1 MHNIYF
7 ICNQKIWKYF
17 EEYIDSIIHVLAQN
31 EVSIQKILKDEI
43 SIRNWF
49 RHEQLIAANPNK
61 YVFIQSD
68 YDIIY
73 NPSIDVSV
81 INTEQLTRNNYLAAM
96 QRFLDKRYKVLDYS
110 EENVF
115 ILKNSGNHANL
126 INFIPYQVNPKEIY
140 TNIPKT
146 LNTCFIGCLS
156 PRRSSLL
163 QRIKNVNILKGWG
176 EERDKQLFAHKIMI
190 NIHFNKDYGIN
201 EQIRINRCIFNR
213 VIVVS
218 EKSTHDNLLY
228 LNKYI
233 VFCDY
238 DKIPDT
244 VEDILGN
251 YEYYSSKIFK
261 DFDIDFI
268 QKHLSSICKI

>member
-7 ICNQKIWKYF
+7 ICNKKIWKYF
-17 EEYIDSIIHVLAQN
+17 EDYIDSIEHVLEQN
-31 EVSIQKILKDEI
+31 EVSVQKILKDEI

-49 RHEQLIAANPNK
+49 RHEQLIATNQNK

-68 YDIIY
+68 YGIVY
-73 NPSIDVSV
+73 NPNIDVSI
-81 INTEQLTRNNYLAAM
+81 INTEQLTRNNYLVAM
-96 QRFLDKRYKVLDYS
+96 QRFLDKRYRVIDYS

-115 ILKNSGNHANL
+115 ILKNSGNYTNL
-126 INFIPYQVNPKEIY
+126 INFIPYQVNTKEIY

-146 LNTCFIGCLS
+146 LNTCFIGYLS
-156 PRRSSLL
+156 PHRSSLL
-163 QRIKNVNILKGWG
+163 QKIKNVNILKGWG

-218 EKSTHDNLLY
+218 EKSIHDNLLY

-238 DKIPDT
+238 DEIPNT
-244 VEDILGN
+244 VEKILCN
-251 YEYYSSKIFK
+251 YEYYRSKIFK
-261 DFDIDFI
+261 DFNIDFI